1 MGKIIWIWIKRKLL
15 EKSKIFL
22 DVIHGEER
30 VSVRMASP
38 AVIVTARV
46 PYTRTA
52 VSVATFARVR
62 MMPTVTL

>member
-1 MGKIIWIWIKRKLL
+1 MVRDVLL
-15 EKSKIFL
+15 SARVIRITPNY
-22 DVIHGEER
+22 VIHGEER

-52 VSVATFARVR
+52 VNVATCARVR
-62 MMPTVTL
+62 MMPTVTP